1 MSSVGA
7 ASAAQQGRGT
17 RSFASEDPEYQDL
30 LPQLPTGRIVL
41 NTVFLHADVRARP
54 YRVEHFRDALASL
67 GLLADV
73 IALGAYQMSHVWAVT
88 FKSDEGAKKLSSAKN
103 LKVNEHRCIVVD
115 PANQAVR
122 LKLHWMLHNVSDEDI
137 RTALLPFGKVTDVF
151 REKWR
156 AQGVQDKASSTR
168 AVSLVLKTGM
178 TVEDLPHQLRVAGE
192 QTLVVV
198 PGRAPLCLK
207 CRNTGH
213 VRRDCRVPKCAVCRR
228 YGHQDTECVKTYAS
242 VAGPALR
249 EDVADLL
256 MDEADV
262 DEASRVLVPPADIV
276 ATPYVAAAKATK
288 VDQQVKLRLH
298 WLLYGV
304 ADEDVRMAFAAFGK
318 VEEVSRERWRVE
330 GMATKTSTTRT
341 VILKLKSG
349 MKMEDLPHQIRV
361 GGELALVVVPGP
373 VTSFVAAEHVMDV
386 AEAEDAAKGTLD
398 KVSTATAS
406 GTTPLGV
413 VSKVAD
419 TTVKPSGM
427 LQVATA
433 EVQSTRSSSED
444 PPDNDATAMQQEEA
458 VLDCDRTS
466 TLGAPVKRPH
476 DQTKDRNDG
485 ATGTSEGPAT
495 KTPLGRRTSL
505 KPKPNVPPER
515 KPADKVAPTNNAG
528 KPGGPGGG

>member
-17 RSFASEDPEYQDL
+17 RSFASEDPEYQVL

-88 FKSDEGAKKLSSAKN
+88 FKSDEGVKKLSSAKN

-151 REKWR
+151 HEKWR
-156 AQGVQDKASSTR
+156 VQGVQDKASSTR

-198 PGRAPLCLK
+198 PGRAPLCLNY
-207 CRNTGH
+207 RNTGH

-262 DEASRVLVPPADIV
+262 DEASRVLVPPADLV
-276 ATPYVAAAKATK
+276 ATPYVPAAKATK
-288 VDQQVKLRLH
+288 
-298 WLLYGV
+298 
-304 ADEDVRMAFAAFGK
+304 ADV
-318 VEEVSRERWRVE
+318 
-330 GMATKTSTTRT
+330 
-341 VILKLKSG
+341 
-349 MKMEDLPHQIRV
+349 H
-361 GGELALVVVPGP
+361 
-373 VTSFVAAEHVMDV
+373 
-386 AEAEDAAKGTLD
+386 
-398 KVSTATAS
+398 
-406 GTTPLGV
+406 
-413 VSKVAD
+413 
-419 TTVKPSGM
+419 
-427 LQVATA
+427 
-433 EVQSTRSSSED
+433 
-444 PPDNDATAMQQEEA
+444 
-458 VLDCDRTS
+458 C
-466 TLGAPVKRPH
+466 
-476 DQTKDRNDG
+476 
-485 ATGTSEGPAT
+485 
-495 KTPLGRRTSL
+495 
-505 KPKPNVPPER
+505 
-515 KPADKVAPTNNAG
+515 
-528 KPGGPGGG
+528 

>member
-288 VDQQVKLRLH
+288 V
-298 WLLYGV
+298 
-304 ADEDVRMAFAAFGK
+304 
-318 VEEVSRERWRVE
+318 
-330 GMATKTSTTRT
+330 
-341 VILKLKSG
+341 LK
-349 MKMEDLPHQIRV
+349 
-361 GGELALVVVPGP
+361 
-373 VTSFVAAEHVMDV
+373 
-386 AEAEDAAKGTLD
+386 
-398 KVSTATAS
+398 
-406 GTTPLGV
+406 
-413 VSKVAD
+413 
-419 TTVKPSGM
+419 
-427 LQVATA
+427 
-433 EVQSTRSSSED
+433 
-444 PPDNDATAMQQEEA
+444 
-458 VLDCDRTS
+458 
-466 TLGAPVKRPH
+466 
-476 DQTKDRNDG
+476 
-485 ATGTSEGPAT
+485 
-495 KTPLGRRTSL
+495 
-505 KPKPNVPPER
+505 
-515 KPADKVAPTNNAG
+515 
-528 KPGGPGGG
+528 